1 MTSGLNTL
9 AALREHPLC
18 LCVRLRAKRRVLWMR
33 RLWSSEAAAM
43 HPAAI
48 QHEEV
53 DRILAGPAAA
63 WKAEEKFYANDA
75 QALGVSNELARAE
88 EELAQEERWQ
98 IMCLRLALSPADRHL
113 LALALA
119 VAWDPQLGKVLAYL
133 HDQPEMIHATAWL
146 AAELFGPRAEMPSCR
161 ADSQLLRW
169 GLLKKAPE
177 AQTMPEQL
185 QGWLAESAT
194 AQWLLDGGSADIP
207 SGAELSAPEEV
218 QGYACLYPETLETM
232 LGFAGD
238 MEKNGMDWVEIEL
251 ASPSGG
257 GKKTLAKQFAAVRG
271 KALLAVKEANLPN
284 AEIEAASGNPVLAA
298 RRAARLRDA
307 VLYWEMPAEGHAAW
321 YERARSLGGLCIV
334 GRPSAS
340 PSENS
345 PGRAFRSFDLPPLD
359 MNSRVKLWNNL
370 GREQPPEQ
378 VRQWLLSPGEIVAVK
393 QVAEAGP
400 EAIRQACRRPAASA
414 ELLVRLPLPFEKQDL
429 ILSDTVQRMLDDF
442 EDQVRHRWEVYE
454 EWGFQRLCPNGRGI
468 ITLFAGPSGTGK
480 TMAAQVLAKS
490 LGLDLFRLDPANVI
504 NKYIGET
511 EKRLKVIFDECDRA
525 NFLLLID
532 ECEGMFGQRFASKDA
547 HDRYA
552 NLEID
557 YLLQRLERFQGVAI
571 LGTNRKS
578 DLDPAFLRRI
588 RMVIDFLP
596 PGPKE
601 RIALWH
607 SAFHTQSEISGVYM
621 NGLNLKGLAEK
632 LNLTGAEI
640 KLAALNAAFLAKGE
654 GQKIGMRHVL
664 AAVSREMDKKGQKL
678 RGFA

>member
-1 MTSGLNTL
+1 
-9 AALREHPLC
+9 
-18 LCVRLRAKRRVLWMR
+18 MR
-33 RLWSSEAAAM
+33 HLWSSEAAAL

-63 WKAEEKFYANDA
+63 WQAEERFYATDA
-75 QALGVSNELARAE
+75 QALGLSEELAQAE
-88 EELAQEERWQ
+88 EELPQDDRWRV
-98 IMCLRLALSPADRHL
+98 MCERLAISMADRHL
-113 LALALA
+113 LALSLA
-119 VAWDPQLGKVLAYL
+119 VAWDSQLGKVLAYL
-133 HDQPEMIHATAWL
+133 HDQPEMVHATAWL
-146 AAELFGPRAEMPSCR
+146 AAELFGPGVEMPSCR
-161 ADSQLLRW
+161 ADSALLSW

-177 AQTMPEQL
+177 AQAMPEQL
-185 QGWLAESAT
+185 QGWLVENAV
-194 AQWLLDGGSADIP
+194 AQWVANGGSADIP
-207 SGAELSAPEEV
+207 SGAQLSAPEEV
-218 QGYACLYPETLETM
+218 QDYACLYPEILEAM
-232 LGFAGD
+232 LGFAGE
-238 MEKNGMDWVEIEL
+238 MERTGADWVEIEL

-257 GKKTLAKQFAAVRG
+257 GRETLAKQFAAARG
-271 KALLAVKEANLPN
+271 KDLLSVKEADLPN
-284 AEIEAASGNPVLAA
+284 ANEETNAGNPALAA

-345 PGRAFRSFDLPPLD
+345 PGRAFRSFELPPLD
-359 MNSRVKLWNNL
+359 MNSRLTLWSNL

-378 VRQWLLSPGEIVAVK
+378 VKQWLLSPSEIVAVK

-400 EAIRQACRRPAASA
+400 EAIRQACRQPSASA
-414 ELLVRLPLPFEKQDL
+414 ELLVRLQLPFEKQDL

-468 ITLFAGPSGTGK
+468 IALFAGPSGTGK

-490 LGLDLFRLDPANVI
+490 LGLELYRLDAANVI

-596 PGPKE
+596 PGPQE
-601 RIALWH
+601 RVALWH
-607 SAFHTQSEISGVYM
+607 SAFHTQSEISGAYM
-621 NGLNLKGLAEK
+621 NGLDLRGLAEK

-640 KLAALNAAFLAKGE
+640 KLAALNAAFLAKAK

-664 AAVSREMDKKGQKL
+664 AAVSRELDKKGQKL